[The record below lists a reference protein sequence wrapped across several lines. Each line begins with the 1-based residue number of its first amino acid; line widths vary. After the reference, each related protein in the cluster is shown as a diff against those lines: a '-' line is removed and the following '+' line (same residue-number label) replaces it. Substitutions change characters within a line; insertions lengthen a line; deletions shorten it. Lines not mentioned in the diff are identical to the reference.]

1 VKLFKINLTADDN
14 KTEGDTVTEEKVTVK
29 EPDLFKVILLNDDFT
44 PMDFVVEVLRN
55 VFHHD
60 AQSANEIMLDVH
72 EQGAGTAGVFT
83 FGVAETKVYIV
94 NNQAKKYQF
103 PLKCIME
110 KE

>member
-1 VKLFKINLTADDN
+1 MN
-14 KTEGDTVTEEKVTVK
+14 EGRS
-29 EPDLFKVILLNDDFT
+29 PDLFKVILLNDDFT